1 MSGKWA
7 ALGATLTFALVLAP
21 NAPTQAAELRILVS
35 GAFKSAMADLKP
47 LFEKTSGHTL
57 TFDADTSGRIAKR
70 IADGEQSDF
79 IVSTNDGVDDLIK
92 TGKAIS
98 GSKLSVARAG
108 VGMVV
113 RKGAPKPDISTPEK
127 FKQALLDARTV
138 AYTDPSSGG
147 QSGVYFVKL
156 LAQLGIADEIN
167 KKAKF
172 GDGGPIALI
181 VARGDAEIGMQPVPE
196 LLTYIDRVDFVAP
209 LPQALQSYNHLTA
222 AIPSNSK
229 QPEAARALLQFLATP
244 AAQNVMKAKGLEPG

>member
-1 MSGKWA
+1 MTREWG
-7 ALGATLTFALVLAP
+7 ALGAALVFALALLFISPAES
-21 NAPTQAAELRILVS
+21 AELRILVS
-35 GAFKSAMADLKP
+35 GAFKSAMADIKP
-47 LFEKTSGHTL
+47 LFEQATEHKV
-57 TFDADTSGRIAKR
+57 TFDADTSGRIATR

-79 IVSTNDGVDDLIK
+79 IVSTNDGVDNLIK
-92 TGKAIS
+92 TGKALP
-98 GSKLSVARAG
+98 GSKLSIARAG

-113 RKGAPKPDISTPEK
+113 RKDAPKPDISTPEK
-127 FKQALLDARTV
+127 FKQALLDAKTV
-138 AYTDPSSGG
+138 AYTNPASGG

-196 LLTYIDRVDFVAP
+196 LLSHIKEVDFVGP
-209 LPQALQSYNHLTA
+209 LPAALQSYNHLTA